1 MLGGRW
7 CVLGESVEL
16 GARLVP
22 QRAVR
27 GQLDDDAR
35 ATVRVRRFDPGRAAV
50 EGYELTHHR
59 ESDTAAAHRRF
70 SAPAQP
76 HIWLPHPIAIGGGDF
91 PSFILHPQTYA
102 PPLRRRRRR
111 AADRGWLFPP
121 PRPRR
126 VV

>member
-1 MLGGRW
+1 MLAGRW
-7 CVLGESVEL
+7 CVLAQSVEL

-76 HIWLPHPIAIGGGDF
+76 HIWLPHPIAIGGG
-91 PSFILHPQTYA
+91 SLSA
-102 PPLRRRRRR
+102 PPVRTWPRCR
-111 AADRGWLFPP
+111 AG
-121 PRPRR
+121 
-126 VV
+126 